1 MEKGVA
7 IIADPN
13 GRGYSFAKGIY
24 NNISERPGRDFDI
37 KLIDMEVKKFKDG
50 EFKVRIKDNI
60 RGRRCCFIHDSN
72 NNPADWYVQLE
83 FAIQAMR
90 FSSKNEVNVIIPY
103 TRFARQDRKDES
115 RVSVNMKALAKMI
128 SQYADRIMTVDL
140 HNSTTS
146 SFFEIPC
153 DELSSAPSVVDYIVK
168 NHKEILNN
176 LIIVSPDA
184 GGAKRAVDFSE
195 RFERYGFKP
204 EVAIGYK
211 TRKEAGKVEEVR
223 IIGEVEDKNC
233 LIVDDIID
241 SGGTLLMTLEE
252 LKRRGAKNV
261 SAYGTHGIFSKGTKA
276 LSGFDK
282 IFVSDTLN
290 VEKNGDLNIEI
301 ISLVSLF
308 GEAIYRDITGQSLSV
323 LFDSKDKDKNYF
335 LGTAS

>member
-7 IIADPN
+7 IVADPS
-13 GRGYSFAKGIY
+13 GKGYGFAKGIY

-60 RGRRCCFIHDSN
+60 RGKRCYFIHDSN
-72 NNPADWYVQLE
+72 NIPNDWYVQLE

-90 FSSKNEVNVIIPY
+90 FSSKNEVNVVLPY
-103 TRFARQDRKDES
+103 TRFARQDKKDES
-115 RVSVNMKALAKMI
+115 RVSVNMKALARMI
-128 SQYADRIMTVDL
+128 SQYANRIITVDL

-146 SFFEIPC
+146 GFFDIPC
-153 DELSSAPSVVDYIVK
+153 DELSSAPSVVDHIAK
-168 NHKEILNN
+168 NHNEILSN
-176 LIIVSPDA
+176 LVIVSPDV

-211 TRKEAGKVEEVR
+211 VRKEAGKVDEVR
-223 IIGEVEDKNC
+223 IIGEVENKNC
-233 LIVDDIID
+233 LIVDDMID
-241 SGGTLLMTLEE
+241 SGGTLIMTLEE
-252 LKRRGAKNV
+252 LKRRGAKNI
-261 SAYGTHGIFSKGTKA
+261 SAYGTHGIFSKGTKV
-276 LSGFDK
+276 LSTFDK
-282 IFVSDTLN
+282 VFISDTLS
-290 VEKNGDLNIEI
+290 VERDAEHNIEI
-301 ISLVSLF
+301 ISLIPLF

-335 LGTAS
+335 LLL